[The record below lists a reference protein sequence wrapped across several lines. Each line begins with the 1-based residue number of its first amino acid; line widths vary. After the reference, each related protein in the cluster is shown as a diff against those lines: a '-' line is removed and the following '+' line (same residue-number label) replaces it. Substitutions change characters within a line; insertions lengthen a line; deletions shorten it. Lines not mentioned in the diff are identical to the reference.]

1 MLWVTS
7 SYMRTIQVFT
17 LVVRSSRLEDKTKL
31 LVLYQ
36 VCRANEKNQ
45 VNLIAYIMYR

>member
-36 VCRANEKNQ
+36 VCRANEKKPSKFNCLYY
-45 VNLIAYIMYR
+45 V